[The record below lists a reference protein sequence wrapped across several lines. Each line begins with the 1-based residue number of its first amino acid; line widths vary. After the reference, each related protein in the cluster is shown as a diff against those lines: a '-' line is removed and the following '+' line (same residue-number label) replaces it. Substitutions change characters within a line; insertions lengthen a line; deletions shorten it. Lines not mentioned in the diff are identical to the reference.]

1 MASGEKMGMKD
12 EARLID
18 RVMCDVVC
26 GFCLYIWKDSPK
38 HGVLVSFS
46 ERCLRN
52 LRVAGSL
59 RDMLGSCISSLGSR
73 NRIIPLL
80 GIKRYLLVPGFCI
93 GIYK

>member
-1 MASGEKMGMKD
+1 MASGEKMVKG

-18 RVMCDVVC
+18 RVTCEVVC
-26 GFCLYIWKDSPK
+26 GFCLYGWKDSPE

-46 ERCLRN
+46 ERCLRD
-52 LRVAGSL
+52 LRAAGSL
-59 RDMLGSCISSLGSR
+59 RDMLGSCTSSLGPR

-80 GIKRYLLVPGFCI
+80 GIKRGLLVPGFCV